1 MSDVRALEERAPL
14 ARLRARLGRVNWAR
28 LNYVLIPSAR
38 SRRPVPHPVGEPASA
53 TASRIWSFYRSF
65 TREGRA
71 LFVATLITAA
81 FAVDVTHT
89 QVGERHPLGDDD
101 IPGLYCWTHTAGQHG
116 RRVPATGGHLV
127 PGYRQGAEGEHQRQG
142 AESLTERAAA

>member
-89 QVGERHPLGDDD
+89 QVYVLFAVLGSALLASLVVSRWL
-101 IPGLYCWTHTAGQHG
+101 GL
-116 RRVPATGGHLV
+116 P
-127 PGYRQGAEGEHQRQG
+127 
-142 AESLTERAAA
+142 